1 MGKRSKELRK
11 RKREQERQQNATNKY
26 KNIDANNNNTINY
39 QPLMEVLYKV
49 KPPQTFDTHFY
60 HILLKKFRKSLWP
73 LLDIIA
79 NAYEEKNPTTKKQR
93 KELM

>member
-26 KNIDANNNNTINY
+26 KNIDGNNNNNTINY

-60 HILLKKFRKSLWP
+60 
-73 LLDIIA
+73 
-79 NAYEEKNPTTKKQR
+79 
-93 KELM
+93 

>member
-26 KNIDANNNNTINY
+26 KNIDANNNTINLNY

-60 HILLKKFRKSLWP
+60 HILLKQFRKSLWP

-79 NAYEEKNPTTKKQR
+79 NAYEETNNLLFR
-93 KELM
+93 KFI